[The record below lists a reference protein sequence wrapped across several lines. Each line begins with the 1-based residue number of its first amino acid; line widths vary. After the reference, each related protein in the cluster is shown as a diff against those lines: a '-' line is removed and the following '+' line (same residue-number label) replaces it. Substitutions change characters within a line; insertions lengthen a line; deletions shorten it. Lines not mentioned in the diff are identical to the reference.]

1 MINFL
6 TLSFR
11 AKKIVRWRT
20 IITVEIAW
28 PTIILLGVALL
39 VASTLVLITITELR
53 TLLVG
58 P

>member
-20 IITVEIAW
+20 IITVEECAFTNNQRPKTDDIY
-28 PTIILLGVALL
+28 V
-39 VASTLVLITITELR
+39 
-53 TLLVG
+53 
-58 P
+58 